1 MTLPRTAAVMKRTS
15 RTPSRS
21 QMYGDLIH
29 HAATLGAEVHFAHL
43 DDDPG
48 LLGYFLPKHRRIV
61 VRLGMTFDQSRW
73 VLGHECGHAYYN
85 HQCSGPHVRDAAE
98 RQANAYAARL
108 LIDPAEYA
116 RLEAI
121 NSDQH
126 WLAEEF
132 SVSVEGIFAYEEHC
146 LTRLRGVTYSRARHG
161 VGQWRHRA
169 FAG

>member
-1 MTLPRTAAVMKRTS
+1 
-15 RTPSRS
+15 
-21 QMYGDLIH
+21 MYRDLIH
-29 HAATLGAEVHFAHL
+29 HAAMLGAEVHFAHI
-43 DDDPG
+43 DDDPE
-48 LLGYFLPKHRRIV
+48 LLGYFLPKHKRIG
-61 VRLGMTFDQSRW
+61 VRLGMTVMQSRW
-73 VLGHECGHAYYN
+73 VLAHECGHAYYN
-85 HQCSGPHVRDAAE
+85 HRCSGTQARDAAE

-108 LIDPAEYA
+108 LIDPVEYA
-116 RLEAI
+116 RLEEI

-146 LTRLRGVTYSRARHG
+146 LTKLRGVTYSRARHG